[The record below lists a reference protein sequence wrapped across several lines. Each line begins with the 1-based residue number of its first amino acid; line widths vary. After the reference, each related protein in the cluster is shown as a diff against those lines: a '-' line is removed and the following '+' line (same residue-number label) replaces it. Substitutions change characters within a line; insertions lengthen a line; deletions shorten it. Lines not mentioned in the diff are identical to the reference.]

1 MLEASRSLPLGGTRR
16 NAFVRSKEG
25 NVPRVLRV
33 PSTKGRAIAAMLVL
47 AAVSMEPASAYTTTF
62 SRRPMAG
69 WHDTPAA
76 TRWVAR
82 DGAVRRTYV
91 PRGYGELV
99 RRTAFGLHDDFFV
112 AAVIRTSPGRT
123 NAGLTTLFRDHANHM
138 WGKIE
143 ISPGHPRGFMSI
155 GHRIRGRTVSLL
167 ARSAVRLKRGT
178 PYRVRLAKHQ
188 MHLRLT
194 VSTRS
199 GALLGSIV
207 HTLTSRERRALAGAS
222 KAGLRSKT
230 LWDEDDGRSR
240 WRWFAVFHA

>member
-1 MLEASRSLPLGGTRR
+1 MFA
-16 NAFVRSKEG
+16 RSKEG
-25 NVPRVLRV
+25 NVPRVMRAS
-33 PSTKGRAIAAMLVL
+33 STKGWLVVIALL
-47 AAVSMEPASAYTTTF
+47 LLLPGVSKEVASAYTTTF
-62 SRRPMAG
+62 SRHPLAG
-69 WHDTPAA
+69 WHDNPAA

-99 RRTAFGLHDDFFV
+99 RRTAFGLHDDFVV
-112 AAVIRTSPGRT
+112 AAVIRTSSGRT
-123 NAGLTTLFRDHANHM
+123 NAGLAMLFKDHANHL

-155 GHRIRGRTVSLL
+155 GHRIRGRTASLL
-167 ARSAVRLKRGT
+167 ARSPVRLKRGT
-178 PYRVRLAKHQ
+178 PYRLRLAKHQ
-188 MHLRLT
+188 MHVRLT

-199 GALLGSIV
+199 GARLGSIV
-207 HTLTSRERRALAGAS
+207 HTLTRSERQALAGGS

-230 LWDEDDGRSR
+230 LWDEDDGGSR